1 MERGAIM
8 IQGAI
13 NNVGEG
19 ERGHSLDDMWFIGI
33 LKHLLVAP

>member
-19 ERGHSLDDMWFIGI
+19 ERGQSLDDMWFIGI

>member
-13 NNVGEG
+13 NNGGEG
-19 ERGHSLDDMWFIGI
+19 KEGESPDDMWLIGI

>member
-1 MERGAIM
+1 MEREAIM

-13 NNVGEG
+13 NNGGEEG
-19 ERGHSLDDMWFIGI
+19 RRQSLDDMWLIGI